1 MIEYELLFVGKYL
14 FGPRHGPIAIQGTTL
29 RFNQHPSMLKSNYR
43 REDTLEVE
51 TQSMTLPLFHPE
63 ISLRCA
69 AAQVLTWTMKRLFV
83 TTGAYEPQWGAGVAA
98 MLDCDH
104 HVIGRS
110 LLTVMTLDSF
120 ITVEEE
126 LSRLLR
132 ETLERAGKAEK
143 HVSDFARTS
152 FPVVRL

>member
-1 MIEYELLFVGKYL
+1 MCGGPSPDMDNEALMCGHGRLL
-14 FGPRHGPIAIQGTTL
+14 TT
-29 RFNQHPSMLKSNYR
+29 M
-43 REDTLEVE
+43 
-51 TQSMTLPLFHPE
+51 
-63 ISLRCA
+63 
-69 AAQVLTWTMKRLFV
+69 
-83 TTGAYEPQWGAGVAA
+83 GAGVAA

-120 ITVEEE
+120 MTVEEE

>member
-1 MIEYELLFVGKYL
+1 
-14 FGPRHGPIAIQGTTL
+14 
-29 RFNQHPSMLKSNYR
+29 MLKSDYR

-51 TQSMTLPLFHPE
+51 TLSMTLPPFPPE

-69 AAQVLTWTMKRLFV
+69 AAQVLTWTMKRPRALMNHN
-83 TTGAYEPQWGAGVAA
+83 GAGVAA

-120 ITVEEE
+120 MTVEEE